1 MIKIFAGIIFL
12 FMSNIVLPQNID
24 SLYNACINYFNLQ
37 PKNHIQIADK
47 NNIDNKCAFGIVSDV
62 KINFDKF
69 SKKQQSVLASVLS
82 RPQLNQ
88 SIVSP
93 AGIFRIHYSDT
104 GIDSLEYSIEEFAKS
119 ADSAYFFETGTLGY
133 PPAPADNNEGGDD
146 LYDIYIYNLGIVYG
160 FTTPETELGN
170 KRYTSFI
177 SLDNSFTGSAFFTHG
192 LDAAKVTIAHE
203 YHHAIQIGN
212 YKYDPEDIFYYELT
226 STSMEDFV
234 FDYVN
239 DYYSYIHRYFNNTE
253 ITFAQTQGGGYD
265 LAIWNLY
272 LNQRFASISD
282 TLGFHIIKRSWELI
296 RTQRALSALSNAL
309 EEAGYSFKSEL
320 NNFGIWNY
328 FTGNRYNP
336 DYYKDGSVYPVV
348 QKFSQYQFSQPSV
361 EEKISVEPMTNNY
374 LFFIDQTQGVSD
386 TLVSVITD
394 GDVQAGIIETNSAPV
409 KTSLNYL
416 LSSSQSSGTSVIIKN
431 KYYSKI
437 TSTEPDIFTESNFFN
452 NELASAAT
460 IENRE
465 LDFVY
470 PSPFRYSK
478 NSFMRIPVAPNLNNS
493 AVLSVFD
500 ASMNNVYYS
509 TVPIFTAGKIAVH
522 WNGLDNKG
530 SKLPTGVYI
539 YVTDSQDEIKKGKI
553 IIIN

>member
-12 FMSNIVLPQNID
+12 FMSGIVLPQNID
-24 SLYNACINYFNLQ
+24 SLYNACTNYFNLQ
-37 PKNHIQIADK
+37 SKNNVRITSN
-47 NNIDNKCAFGIVSDV
+47 NNIDHKCAFGIVSDV
-62 KINFDKF
+62 KVNFDKF

-82 RPQLNQ
+82 RPQLNK

-104 GIDSLEYSIEEFAKS
+104 GVDSLEYSIDEFAKA

-133 PPAPADNNEGGDD
+133 PPAPADNMAGGDK

-160 FTTPETELGN
+160 FTTPETGLGN
-170 KRYTSFI
+170 KRYTSFVSI
-177 SLDNSFTGSAFFTHG
+177 DNSFAGNVFFTHG
-192 LDAAKVTIAHE
+192 LNAAKVTIAHE

-212 YKYDPEDIFYYELT
+212 YKYDSNDSFYYELT

-234 FDYVN
+234 FDYIN
-239 DYYSYIHRYFNNTE
+239 DYYSYIHRYFDHTE
-253 ITFAQTQGGGYD
+253 STFAQTQGGGYD

-282 TLGFHIIKRSWELI
+282 TLGFHILKRSWELI
-296 RTQRALSALSNAL
+296 RTRRAISAISNAL

-320 NNFGIWNY
+320 NNFGVWNY
-328 FTGNRYNP
+328 FTGYRYNP
-336 DYYKDGSVYPVV
+336 DYYKDGADYPVV
-348 QKFSQYQFSQPSV
+348 KKFAQYQFRQPSV
-361 EEKISVEPMTNNY
+361 EETISVEPMTNNY
-374 LFFIDQTQGVSD
+374 LYFIDQTQGVSD

-394 GDVQAGIIETNSAPV
+394 GDVQGGIIENGSAPN

-416 LSSSQSSGTSVIIKN
+416 LSSSQSSGTSVIIIN

-437 TSTEPDIFTESNFFN
+437 TSTKPDYFTESNFFN
-452 NELASAAT
+452 NELASSA
-460 IENRE
+460 IINNRE
-465 LDFVY
+465 LDFVF
-470 PSPFRYSK
+470 PSPFRYTK
-478 NSFMRIPVAPNLNNS
+478 NSFMRIPVIPNPNNT

-500 ASMNNVYYS
+500 ASMNNVYQH
-509 TVPIFTAGKIAVH
+509 TVQIFTAGKIVVH
-522 WNGLDNKG
+522 WNGLDNTG
-530 SKLPTGVYI
+530 RKLPTGVYL
-539 YVTDSQDEIKKGKI
+539 YVTDSQDKIKKGKI